1 MLYESERPTPERGFV
16 ELADA
21 ESFRRT
27 MPEGVLTGDFPE
39 WHGWF
44 KSSGAGWVHARK
56 ALIAAAME
64 VQRLGARLTCGS
76 PQGKV
81 LELIFGDDGGVLGV
95 KTADGKLHR
104 SDHTVLCT
112 GANASQLLDMKN
124 QLRPTA
130 WTLAHIRM
138 TPDEARLY
146 QNLPVLFNVERGF
159 FMEPDEDDL
168 DLKICDEH
176 PGYCNWI
183 SDAETGRL
191 SSSPFARE
199 AIPKA
204 SEDGVHAF
212 LHETMPHLSERPFS
226 FARICWC
233 ADTPDRAFLIS
244 LHPEHPNITLAVGGS
259 GHGFMQIPVI
269 GQYIADCI
277 ESKLPP
283 RMAKVWRWRPETA
296 LHRNWKDTQG
306 RLGGSNTVRNLQDV
320 RDEDWAGV
328 S

>member
-1 MLYESERPTPERGFV
+1 
-16 ELADA
+16 
-21 ESFRRT
+21 
-27 MPEGVLTGDFPE
+27 
-39 WHGWF
+39 
-44 KSSGAGWVHARK
+44 
-56 ALIAAAME
+56 ME
-64 VQRLGARLTCGS
+64 AQRLGAQLTCGS

-81 LELIFGDDGGVLGV
+81 LELIFGDGGEVLGV
-95 KTADGKLHR
+95 KTADGNLHR

-112 GANASQLLDMKN
+112 GANASQLLHMKN

-138 TPDEARLY
+138 TPDESRLY
-146 QNLPVLFNVERGF
+146 KNLPVLFNVERGF

-183 SDAETGRL
+183 SDAETGRH

-204 SEDGVHAF
+204 SEDGIRAF

-244 LHPEHPNITLAVGGS
+244 LHPEHANITLAVGGS

-277 ESKLPP
+277 EGKLPP

-296 LHRNWKDTQG
+296 LDRNWKDTQG

-320 RDEDWAGV
+320 RDEDWAGA